1 MTQVAREFAPFRKV
15 LAPVLPGCA
24 PEIVLAAALGVLE
37 ARNITLLG
45 LVTLPPEE
53 PLAFGMLAARE
64 LRATLNRLSAT
75 QALNVRVRVRVT
87 HAPWP
92 EITRAVQQE
101 EPDLV
106 ILSHP
111 AGPEPLSP
119 DLCAWLAHPPCDVA
133 LACGAALPPKISRIL
148 VPVRGGP
155 YAELAVRLALTTAQ
169 ISETTVTVLHLRAPA
184 SRGDVSDRSE
194 AAYQGLAEV
203 LTSLP
208 EVRLNELET
217 DDQGAAILAA
227 SRDADLVVMG
237 SAARLRGASLG
248 AVADRVRR
256 ESPASI
262 LLVRTR
268 RTVPEQP
275 ADPAMAQ
282 GAITLLVDKWLAEN
296 TYQAEEFAD
305 VEKLLALKAKRGISI
320 SLALP
325 ALNEEATIGKVIRS
339 VKSALHDKRPLL
351 DEIVLVDDGSTDRTR
366 EIAADLGV
374 PVYIQQE
381 ILPQYGALGGQGEA
395 LWKSLHLTRGDL
407 VVWLDSNITHMQPR
421 FVCGLLGPLL
431 SDGRLQYV
439 KGFGQRPADTAHRA
453 QFDSEHA
460 ADLAVRPLLSLL
472 YPDLSGVLP
481 LLGGQCA
488 GRRAALERL
497 PFPAGPGVH
506 PALLLEIYERYGLS
520 AIAQVDLQGYL
531 PVQRSHESL
540 AETTY
545 AALQVFL
552 RKLERRHGLS
562 LVDDVNRTMKLVRAD
577 ADRLYLELREA
588 REQVRPP
595 MIEIP
600 EYAARGS
607 GSEED
612 AWT

>member
-1 MTQVAREFAPFRKV
+1 MTTTRHEFAPFRKV

-24 PEIVLAAALGVLE
+24 PEIALAAALRV
-37 ARNITLLG
+37 ADAQNITLLG

-64 LRATLNRLSAT
+64 LRAALNRLNAGRAPT
-75 QALNVRVRVRVT
+75 VRVRVRVT

-92 EITRAVQQE
+92 EITHAVQQE
-101 EPDLV
+101 ESDLA
-106 ILSHP
+106 ILSQP
-111 AGPEPLSP
+111 PGPEPLPP

-133 LACGAALPPKISRIL
+133 LACGAPLPAQLSRIL

-155 YAELAVRLALTTAQ
+155 YAELAVRLALTAAQ
-169 ISETTVTVLHLRAPA
+169 RSAAAVTVLHLRAPA
-184 SRGDVSDRSE
+184 GQRDRAERSE
-194 AAYQGLAEV
+194 VAYRELAEV
-203 LTSLP
+203 LASLP
-208 EVRLNELET
+208 EVTLGEQET
-217 DDQGAAILAA
+217 DDQAAAILAA

-237 SAARLRGASLG
+237 SAAQLSDASLG
-248 AVADRVRR
+248 AIADRVRR
-256 ESPASI
+256 ESPASL

-268 RTVPEQP
+268 RAVPAEP

-296 TYQAEEFAD
+296 TYQAEEFVN
-305 VEKLLALKAKRGISI
+305 VEELLALKAKRGVSI

-325 ALNEEATIGKVIRS
+325 ALNEEATIGQVIRS
-339 VKSALHDKRPLL
+339 VKSALYDKQPLL

-381 ILPQYGALGGQGEA
+381 ILPQYGVVGGQGEA
-395 LWKSLHLTRGDL
+395 LWKSLHLTRGDI
-407 VVWLDSNITHMQPR
+407 VVWLDSNITHMRPR

-431 SDGRLQYV
+431 SDGRIQYV
-439 KGFGQRPADTAHRA
+439 KGFGRRSADTAHEA
-453 QFDSEHA
+453 QFDSERA

-472 YPDLSGVLP
+472 YPELSGVLP

-488 GRRAALERL
+488 GRREALERL

-506 PALLLEIYERYGLS
+506 PALLLEVYERYGLS

-531 PVQRSHESL
+531 PAQRSAESL

-545 AALQVFL
+545 AALQIFL
-552 RKLERRHGLS
+552 RKLERRHGLA
-562 LVDDVNRTMKLVRAD
+562 LVDGVNRTMKLVRAD
-577 ADRLYLELREA
+577 ADRLYLEVREG

-595 MIEIP
+595 IIEIP
-600 EYAARGS
+600 EYVANRS
-607 GSEED
+607 GSED
-612 AWT
+612 MA

>member
-1 MTQVAREFAPFRKV
+1 MTSMVHEFAPFRKV
-15 LAPVLPGCA
+15 LAPVLPGWS
-24 PEIVLAAALGVLE
+24 PEAALTAALRVTE
-37 ARNITLLG
+37 AQNITLLG
-45 LVTLPPEE
+45 LVARPAEE
-53 PLAFGMLAARE
+53 PLALGILAARE
-64 LRATLNRLSAT
+64 LRATLSRLSAAHAP
-75 QALNVRVRVRVT
+75 QVRVRVRVT

-92 EITRAVQQE
+92 EITHVVQQE
-101 EPDLV
+101 KPDLLIISV
-106 ILSHP
+106 P
-111 AGPEPLSP
+111 AGPEPLP
-119 DLCAWLAHPPCDVA
+119 PGLCAWLERPPCDVA
-133 LACGAALPPKISRIL
+133 LACGAPLPAKPSRIL

-155 YAELAVRLALTTAQ
+155 YAELALRLALTTAQ
-169 ISETTVTVLHLRAPA
+169 ISEAAVTALHLRVPA
-184 SRGDVSDRSE
+184 GKGDVTGRSE
-194 AAYQGLAEV
+194 AAYQRLAEV
-203 LTSLP
+203 LTGLP
-208 EVRLNELET
+208 EVTITEMET
-217 DDQGAAILAA
+217 GDQAATLLAA
-227 SRDADLVVMG
+227 SQEADLVVMG
-237 SAARLRGASLG
+237 SSARLSGASLG

-268 RTVPEQP
+268 RAVPAEP

-305 VEKLLALKAKRGISI
+305 IEKLLALKTRSGCTI

-325 ALNEEATIGKVIRS
+325 ALNEEATIGRVIRS
-339 VKSALHDKRPLL
+339 IKSALYDKLPLL
-351 DEIVLVDDGSTDRTR
+351 DEIILVDDGSTDRTR

-381 ILPQYGALGGQGEA
+381 ILPQYGVLGGQGEA

-407 VVWLDSNITHMQPR
+407 VVWLDSNVTHMQPR
-421 FVCGLLGPLL
+421 FVCGLVGPLL

-439 KGFGQRPADTAHRA
+439 KGFSRRPADTASKA

-460 ADLAVRPLLSLL
+460 ADLAVRSLLSLL
-472 YPDLSGVLP
+472 YPDLSGALP
-481 LLGGQCA
+481 LLSGQCA

-497 PFPAGPGVH
+497 PYPAGPGVH
-506 PALLLEIYERYGLS
+506 PALLLEIYECYGLS

-531 PVQRSHESL
+531 PAQRSPESL
-540 AETTY
+540 AETAY

-577 ADRLYLELREA
+577 ADRLYLEVREA

-600 EYAARGS
+600 EYTARRS
-607 GSEED
+607 GGED
-612 AWT
+612 MA